1 MSEKKETSPALKRS
15 WFKELKSEFGKITW
29 PSRKD
34 LAKQSLAVIVSAV
47 VIGFI
52 IAGVDYLLQYG
63 LSFILV

>member
-34 LAKQSLAVIVSAV
+34 LAKQSIAVIVSAV